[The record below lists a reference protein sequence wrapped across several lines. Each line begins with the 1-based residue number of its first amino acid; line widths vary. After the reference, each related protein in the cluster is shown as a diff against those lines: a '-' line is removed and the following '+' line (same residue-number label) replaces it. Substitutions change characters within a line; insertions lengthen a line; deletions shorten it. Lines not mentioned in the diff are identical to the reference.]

1 MLIRAIQWAVLI
13 GFILCQTS
21 CGYRNGGLHAPRTIT
36 VPYVEGDY
44 NGDLTA
50 AIVRQIVGSGRFS
63 YRNECGALILKV
75 KVLDLR
81 DENIGFRYDRH
92 KDGELKKSTIPVE
105 TRSIA
110 LVEVSVVEAGTAK
123 LLLGPA
129 RLSTD
134 IDFDHFY
141 YSNLEKDDELG
152 EGVNV
157 FSLGQLTD
165 IDEAHDAAERPLNY
179 KLAQKIVDYLSQ
191 CL

>member
-1 MLIRAIQWAVLI
+1 MLIRAIQWGVLI

-21 CGYRNGGLHAPRTIT
+21 CGYRNGLHAPRTIT

-75 KVLDLR
+75 KVIDLR

-92 KDGELKKSTIPVE
+92 KDGKLKKSTIPVE

-129 RLSTD
+129 RLSAD